1 MRILQ
6 VSSAT
11 TIGGGEVHVMDL
23 CRALQQRGHD
33 VHLAA
38 RPGSPLV
45 ERLGSGSIT
54 CHRLPL
60 RNSLDVDSA
69 WRLSRLIRHHQ
80 IDVIHG
86 HVARDY
92 LVCALARRLAGCS
105 QLVLT
110 RHHYLPIKGHWGY
123 RKTLRSVGKIIAVSE
138 SVRRGLIA
146 SLNLPPDQVMTIPN
160 WVNPDEY
167 RELPDSQRARAR
179 FDVQQPLVVGMV
191 GQMTPAK
198 GQEEFIRAAALVA
211 SWRDDVVFLVA
222 GEEEA
227 GEGRFTESLR
237 QLSCELAV
245 SDRIHFLGR
254 VEDLPSLFAVLTMLA
269 LPAWQEAFSIVLIQ
283 AMAAGL
289 PVIASDVGGPA
300 EIVTHGVTGLLVPPR
315 RVEALAQAI
324 NRLLG
329 DPDLRRRLGVAAR
342 KEVETRFEREKVIH
356 QIESVYLD
364 VVSHP

>member
-1 MRILQ
+1 MKILQ

-11 TIGGGEVHVMDL
+11 TIGGGEVHVIDL
-23 CRALQQRGHD
+23 CQALQQRGHD

-45 ERLGSGSIT
+45 ERLVSRSVT
-54 CHRLPL
+54 CHHLPL
-60 RNSLDVDSA
+60 RGSLDIDSA
-69 WRLSRLIRHHQ
+69 VRLSHLIRQYQ

-92 LVCALARRLAGCS
+92 LVCALARRLAGRS

-123 RKTLRSVGKIIAVSE
+123 RTMFRQVGRIIAVSE

-146 SLNLPPDQVMTIPN
+146 SLNLPPGQVMTIPN

-167 RELPDSQRARAR
+167 RALPDPQRARAR

-198 GQEEFIRAAALVA
+198 GPEEFIRAAALVA
-211 SWRDDVVFLVA
+211 SLRDDVAFLVA
-222 GEEEA
+222 GETEER
-227 GEGRFTESLR
+227 GFQFTERLR
-237 QLSCELAV
+237 QLTRELSV

-254 VEDLPSLFAVLTMLA
+254 VEDLPGLFAALTMLV
-269 LPAWQEAFSIVLIQ
+269 LPSWQEAFSIVLIQ

-329 DPDLRRRLGVAAR
+329 DSDLRRRLGVAAR
-342 KEVETRFEREKVIH
+342 KEVETRFERETVIN
-356 QIESVYLD
+356 QIESVYRD
-364 VVSHP
+364 VISHP

>member
-11 TIGGGEVHVMDL
+11 TIGGGEVHVIDL
-23 CRALQQRGHD
+23 CQALQQRGHD
-33 VHLAA
+33 VQLAA

-45 ERLGSGSIT
+45 ERLVSRSVP
-54 CHRLPL
+54 CHHLPL
-60 RNSLDVDSA
+60 RNSLDIDSA
-69 WRLSRLIRHHQ
+69 VRLSHLIQQHQ
-80 IDVIHG
+80 IDIVHG

-92 LVCALARRLAGCS
+92 LVCALARRLAGRS

-123 RKTLRSVGKIIAVSE
+123 RKMFRQVGKVIAVSE
-138 SVRRGLIA
+138 SVRRGLMT
-146 SLNLPPDQVMTIPN
+146 SLDLTPDQVITIPN
-160 WVNPDEY
+160 WVNLDDY
-167 RELPDSQRARAR
+167 RERPDSLRARAR
-179 FDVQQPLVVGMV
+179 FGVRQPLVVGMV

-211 SWRDDVVFLVA
+211 SWRDDVAFLVA
-222 GEEEA
+222 GEEEER
-227 GEGRFTESLR
+227 GLRFTERLR
-237 QLSCELAV
+237 QLIGELSV
-245 SDRIHFLGR
+245 SDRVHFLGR
-254 VEDLPSLFAVLTMLA
+254 VEDLPWLFAALTVLV
-269 LPAWQEAFSIVLIQ
+269 LPSWQEAFSIVLIQ

-324 NRLLG
+324 NRLLD

-342 KEVETRFEREKVIH
+342 KEVVIRFEREKVIN
-356 QIESVYLD
+356 QIESVYRD
-364 VVSHP
+364 VVSRP